1 MLRALYQSP
10 ALRSAVV
17 FGLGG
22 AAFSLG
28 NLVMARSMSAHDYG
42 LISLLIGVVSVA
54 GPTAPLGTDYVLSRR
69 GLLMFR
75 ALRLRTLWSAVAVS
89 VITVAVTQWLYRM
102 PPSLLASILV
112 TTLAFGIAQT
122 VAAHYQGQ
130 RQFSRSVPFMQ
141 FSNWALLP
149 IGAVVWAGGVE
160 TAALPAALLAAGS
173 LFTALTGWLLV
184 RHATHAADNETAPP
198 GLWSEA
204 LPLMAINVAG
214 SALLQLERLI
224 IPVTIGVED
233 LALFGVT
240 ASLVGSLYRMLQMA
254 VTFTVIP
261 RMRDAAGP
269 ADRRRLLRHEMALFT
284 FVMGPAS
291 ILIWLLAPPIAHW
304 FLAGRYDLGAALVLA
319 TIVSGL
325 LKVLSAFG
333 TATVSALAPD
343 SGLRLLSTTSWACIG
358 IATGLAFAFRPWGLT
373 GIIYAT
379 SAGWLVRTCVAFWI
393 CTPYL
398 RSRASRS
405 VP

>member
-10 ALRSAVV
+10 ALRSAVA

-28 NLVMARSMSAHDYG
+28 NLIMARTMSAHDYG
-42 LISLLIGVVSVA
+42 LISLLIGLVSVA

-75 ALRLRTLWSAVAVS
+75 ALRQRTLGSSVAVALV
-89 VITVAVTQWLYRM
+89 TVAVAQWLYQMR
-102 PPSLLASILV
+102 PPLLASILV
-112 TTLAFGIAQT
+112 TTLAFGITQT

-130 RQFSRSVPFMQ
+130 RQFSHSVPYMQ
-141 FSNWALLP
+141 FSNWALLL
-149 IGAVVWAGGVE
+149 IGAVVWAGGIE
-160 TAALPAALLAAGS
+160 TAELPSALLAACS
-173 LFTALTGWLLV
+173 LLTALIGWVQV
-184 RHATHAADNETAPP
+184 RRTTHAEDQAAAPP

-214 SALLQLERLI
+214 SALLQLERLV
-224 IPVTIGVED
+224 IPVTIGVEE

-261 RMRDAAGP
+261 RMRDAVGP
-269 ADRRRLLRHEMALFT
+269 AERRRLLRHEMALFT
-284 FVMGPAS
+284 VVMGPAS
-291 ILIWLLAPPIAHW
+291 MLIWLLAPPIAHW
-304 FLAGRYDLGAALVLA
+304 FLAGRYDLGPALVIA

-343 SGLRLLSTTSWACIG
+343 SGLRLLSMTSWACIG
-358 IATGLAFAFRPWGLT
+358 IATALAFAFRPWGLT

-379 SAGWLVRTCVAFWI
+379 TVGWLLRTCVAFWI

-398 RSRASRS
+398 KSRASR
-405 VP
+405 